1 MNRNDRARHI
11 LDYLEENG
19 VAAYRELRPLL
30 QVSEMT
36 VRRDVDRLASEG
48 RLIKTLGG
56 VQKANAPPDFYEA
69 SFQARSLNHIE
80 LKRAIAQKAF
90 ACLDV
95 GESLCLDGSS
105 SCLELAKLLATGDK
119 RVTVVTNSLLVGRE
133 VGRNL
138 GNTVQIVGGQY
149 DPETCC
155 VTGPDSEVQVGQYHM
170 DSAYMSTKGLLP
182 DEGTYESSVG
192 LFRVKQAMA
201 AQSRKVVLLVDHS
214 KFGQRALCKVLN
226 ISQIQTMITDSID
239 DRTRSSL
246 ENAGVEVLLA
256 QPELCKSEA

>member
-1 MNRNDRARHI
+1 MNRNDRARLI
-11 LDYLEENG
+11 LDYLEEHG

-30 QVSEMT
+30 RVSEMT

-56 VQKANAPPDFYEA
+56 VQQANAPADLYEA

-80 LKRAIAQKAF
+80 HKRAIAQQAF
-90 ACLDV
+90 ECLSV

-105 SCLELAKLLATGDK
+105 SCLELAKLLATGEK

-133 VGRNL
+133 VGRNP

-149 DPETCC
+149 DPETYC
-155 VTGPDSEVQVGQYHM
+155 VSGPVSEAQISQYHM
-170 DSAYMSTKGLLP
+170 QSAYISTKGLLP
-182 DEGTYESSVG
+182 VEGTYESSVG
-192 LFRVKQAMA
+192 LFRVKQVMV

-214 KFGQRALCKVLN
+214 KFGQRALCKVLD
-226 ISQIQTMITDSID
+226 ISQIQTVITDSVD
-239 DRTRSSL
+239 EETLCSL
-246 ENAGVEVLLA
+246 ERAGVEVLLA
-256 QPELCKSEA
+256 EPQLCKSES